1 MSVRAT
7 VPSYAYRAYTERGQ
21 KREGRIEAA
30 GTSAAEQT
38 LWLEGLKI
46 VQLNPAPPK
55 KTMADYFPS
64 LYQISRQDLILFT
77 RQLATFVGAGVAM
90 TRALTVIAEETA
102 SPLFKRV
109 ILTVLDD
116 LERGQ
121 NLSESLVKHP
131 KVFPSL
137 YVDLIRVAELTG
149 NLEATLKE
157 LAGYLR
163 RDLNTVRRVQTAMIY
178 PAVILVVAT
187 AVVII
192 LVFFALPA
200 FVKIF
205 AEFRVQLPLST
216 RILIGIV
223 AFTRAWGLVMG
234 AVIVVIIGTLVL
246 ALRTQRGVYAK
257 DQISLKLPVMGPIVL
272 SAVLNRFS
280 RTLAMVLK
288 AGVPLGQTFDAV
300 IAGTGNKVFQRGL
313 GTVKEQMTSGEGFA
327 GPLLRTR
334 LFPPMLTQMVRVGE
348 ETGTLDT
355 YLEQAA
361 DFYEEELD
369 YRIRAMTSLIEP
381 VMTVA
386 VGLVVGFI
394 AVSLI
399 SAMYGLVGALK

>member
-1 MSVRAT
+1 M
-7 VPSYAYRAYTERGQ
+7 PSYAYKAYNERGQ

-30 GTSAAEQT
+30 GTSAAEQA

-163 RDLNTVRRVQTAMIY
+163 RDLNTVRRVRTAMIY

-234 AVIVVIIGTLVL
+234 AVILSIIAAIVV

-327 GPLLRTR
+327 GPLLRTH

>member
-1 MSVRAT
+1 M
-7 VPSYAYRAYTERGQ
+7 PSYVYRAYTEDGKR
-21 KREGRIEAA
+21 REGRIEAG
-30 GTSAAEQT
+30 GTSAAEQS

-55 KTMADYFPS
+55 RTMADYFPS
-64 LYQISRQDLILFT
+64 LFHISGLDIILFT
-77 RQLATFVGAGVAM
+77 RQLATFVGAGLPM
-90 TRALTVIAEETA
+90 TRALETIAEETA

-109 ILTVLDD
+109 ILAVLDD

-121 NLSESLVKHP
+121 NLSDALAKHP
-131 KVFPSL
+131 KVFGSL
-137 YVDLIRVAELTG
+137 YIDLVRVAELTG
-149 NLEATLKE
+149 NLELTLKE

-163 RDLNTVRRVQTAMIY
+163 RDLNTVRRVRSAMIY

-187 AVVII
+187 GVVII

-200 FVKIF
+200 FTKIF
-205 AEFRVQLPLST
+205 AEFRVELPLST

-223 AFTRAWGLVMG
+223 DFTRQWGLEIG
-234 AVIVVIIGTLVL
+234 AGVLVIIAAIAL
-246 ALRTQRGVYAK
+246 ALRTKRGVYTK
-257 DQISLKLPVMGPIVL
+257 DQLSIKVPIIGPIVL
-272 SAVLNRFS
+272 SAVLNRFA

-288 AGVPLGQTFDAV
+288 AGVPLGQTFEAV
-300 IAGTGNKVFQRGL
+300 IASTGNKVFQRGL
-313 GTVKEQMTSGEGFA
+313 TTVKEQMTSGEGFA
-327 GPLLRTR
+327 GPLIRTR

-361 DFYEEELD
+361 DFYEEELEF
-369 YRIRAMTSLIEP
+369 RIRAMTSLIEP

-386 VGLVVGFI
+386 VGIVVGFI
-394 AVSLI
+394 AISLI

>member
-1 MSVRAT
+1 M
-7 VPSYAYRAYTERGQ
+7 PSFAYRAYTDTGKR
-21 KREGRIEAA
+21 REGQIEAG
-30 GTSAAEQT
+30 GTSAAEQA
-38 LWLEGLKI
+38 LWLQGLKI
-46 VQLNPAPPK
+46 VQLRPVPPK

-64 LYQISRQDLILFT
+64 LFKISQADIILFT
-77 RQLATFVGAGVAM
+77 RQLATFVNAGVPM
-90 TRALTVIAEETA
+90 SRALSTIAEETG

-109 ILTVLDD
+109 ILAVLDD

-121 NLSESLVKHP
+121 NLSEALAKHP
-131 KVFPSL
+131 RVFPTL
-137 YVDLIRVAELTG
+137 YIDLVRVAELTG
-149 NLEATLKE
+149 NLEGTLKE

-163 RDLNTVRRVQTAMIY
+163 RDLNTVRRVRTAMIY

-187 AVVII
+187 VVVII

-205 AEFRVQLPLST
+205 AEFKVQLPLPT
-216 RILIGIV
+216 RILIGMVNFIQTW
-223 AFTRAWGLVMG
+223 ALAIGGSLTAIG
-234 AVIVVIIGTLVL
+234 AGIVL
-246 ALRTQRGVYAK
+246 ALRTQRGLYAK
-257 DQISLKLPVMGPIVL
+257 DVIALKAPILGPIVL
-272 SAVLNRFS
+272 SAILNRFA
-280 RTLAMVLK
+280 RTLSMVLK

-300 IAGTGNKVFQRGL
+300 IAATANRVFQRGL

-327 GPLLRTR
+327 GPLVRTR
-334 LFPPMLTQMVRVGE
+334 LFPPMMTQMVRVGE

-361 DFYEEELD
+361 EFYEEELE

-386 VGLVVGFI
+386 VGVVVGFI

>member
-1 MSVRAT
+1 
-7 VPSYAYRAYTERGQ
+7 VPSFAYKAYTERGQ

-30 GTSAAEQT
+30 GTSDAEQA

-64 LYQISRQDLILFT
+64 LYQISGQDLILFT

-163 RDLNTVRRVQTAMIY
+163 RDLNTVRRVRTAMIY

-187 AVVII
+187 AVIII

-223 AFTRAWGLVMG
+223 AFSRAWGLLMG
-234 AVIVVIIGTLVL
+234 AVIASIVLAIVI
-246 ALRTQRGVYAK
+246 ALRTERGKYAK
-257 DQISLKLPVMGPIVL
+257 DQISLKLPIIGPIVL

-313 GTVKEQMTSGEGFA
+313 GTVKEQMTGGEGFA
-327 GPLLRTR
+327 GPLLRTH

-386 VGLVVGFI
+386 VGIVVGFI

>member
-1 MSVRAT
+1 MSARGIM
-7 VPSYAYRAYTERGQ
+7 PSYAYKAYTERGK

-30 GTSAAEQT
+30 GTSDAEQA

-46 VQLNPAPPK
+46 VELNPAPPK

-163 RDLNTVRRVQTAMIY
+163 RDLNTVRRVQAALIY

-187 AVVII
+187 AVIII

-205 AEFRVQLPLST
+205 AEFRVKLPLST
-216 RILIGIV
+216 RILIAIV
-223 AFTRAWGLVMG
+223 DFTRRWGLVIG
-234 AVIVVIIGTLVL
+234 AVVVAAAGGIVL
-246 ALRTQRGVYAK
+246 ALRTARGAYVK
-257 DQISLKLPVMGPIVL
+257 DQLSIRVPILGPIVL
-272 SAVLNRFS
+272 SAVLNRFA

-288 AGVPLGQTFDAV
+288 AGVPLGQTFEAV
-300 IAGTGNKVFQRGL
+300 IACTGNRVFQRGL
-313 GTVKEQMTSGEGFA
+313 TTVKEQMTSGEGFA
-327 GPLLRTR
+327 GPLIRTH
-334 LFPPMLTQMVRVGE
+334 LFPPMLTQMVRVAE

-361 DFYEEELD
+361 EFYEEELEF
-369 YRIRAMTSLIEP
+369 RIRAMTSLIEP

-386 VGLVVGFI
+386 VGVIVGFM

>member
-1 MSVRAT
+1 M
-7 VPSYAYRAYTERGQ
+7 PSYAYLAYTEAGQ
-21 KREGRIEAA
+21 RREGRIDAE
-30 GTSAAEQT
+30 GTSAAEQA

-46 VQLNPAPPK
+46 VELNPAPPR

-64 LYQISRQDLILFT
+64 LYQISRADIILFT
-77 RQLATFVGAGVAM
+77 RQLATFVGAGVPM
-90 TRALTVIAEETA
+90 SRALGTIAQETA

-109 ILTVLDD
+109 ILAVLDD

-121 NLSESLVKHP
+121 NLSEALVKHP
-131 KVFPSL
+131 KVFPTL
-137 YVDLIRVAELTG
+137 YVDLVRVAELTG
-149 NLEATLKE
+149 NLEATLTE

-163 RDLNTVRRVQTAMIY
+163 RDLNTVRRVQAALIY

-187 AVVII
+187 GVVII

-200 FVKIF
+200 FTRIF
-205 AEFRVQLPLST
+205 AEFRVELPLST

-223 AFTRAWGLVMG
+223 DFTRRWGLVIG
-234 AVIVVIIGTLVL
+234 AVVVAAAGGIVL
-246 ALRTQRGVYAK
+246 ALRTARGAYVK
-257 DQISLKLPVMGPIVL
+257 DQLSIRVPILGPIVL
-272 SAVLNRFS
+272 SAVLNRFA

-288 AGVPLGQTFDAV
+288 AGVPLGQTFEAV
-300 IAGTGNKVFQRGL
+300 IASTGNRVFQRGL
-313 GTVKEQMTSGEGFA
+313 TTVKEQMTSGEGFA
-327 GPLLRTR
+327 GPLIRTH

-355 YLEQAA
+355 DLEQAA
-361 DFYEEELD
+361 EFYEEELE

-386 VGLVVGFI
+386 VGIMVGFI

>member
-1 MSVRAT
+1 M
-7 VPSYAYRAYTERGQ
+7 PSYAYRAYTEGGKR
-21 KREGRIEAA
+21 REGRIEAA
-30 GTSAAEQT
+30 GTSAAEHS

-46 VQLNPAPPK
+46 VQLSPAPPK

-64 LYQISRQDLILFT
+64 LFHISGLDIILFT
-77 RQLATFVGAGVAM
+77 RQLATFVGAGLPM
-90 TRALTVIAEETA
+90 TRALETIAEETA

-109 ILTVLDD
+109 ILAVLED

-121 NLSESLVKHP
+121 NLSDALVKHP
-131 KVFPSL
+131 KVFGSL
-137 YVDLIRVAELTG
+137 YIDLVRVAELTG
-149 NLEATLKE
+149 NLELTLKE

-163 RDLNTVRRVQTAMIY
+163 RDLNTVRRVRSAMIY

-187 AVVII
+187 GVVII

-200 FVKIF
+200 FTKIF
-205 AEFRVQLPLST
+205 AEFRVELPLST

-223 AFTRAWGLVMG
+223 DFTRRWGLEIG
-234 AVIVVIIGTLVL
+234 AGVLVIIGAIAV
-246 ALRTQRGVYAK
+246 ALRTKRGVYTR
-257 DQISLKLPVMGPIVL
+257 DQLSIKAPIVGPIVL
-272 SAVLNRFS
+272 SAVLNRFA

-288 AGVPLGQTFDAV
+288 AGVPLGQTFEAV
-300 IAGTGNKVFQRGL
+300 IASTGNKVFQRGL
-313 GTVKEQMTSGEGFA
+313 TTVKEQMTSGEGFA
-327 GPLLRTR
+327 GPLIRTK

-361 DFYEEELD
+361 DFYEEELEF
-369 YRIRAMTSLIEP
+369 RIRAMTSLIEP

-386 VGLVVGFI
+386 VGIVVGFI
-394 AVSLI
+394 AISLI

>member
-1 MSVRAT
+1 
-7 VPSYAYRAYTERGQ
+7 VPSYAYKAYTERGQ

-30 GTSAAEQT
+30 GTSDAEQA

-163 RDLNTVRRVQTAMIY
+163 RDLNTVRRVRTAMIY

-187 AVVII
+187 AVIII
-192 LVFFALPA
+192 LVVFALPA

-205 AEFRVQLPLST
+205 AEFRVKLPLST
-216 RILIGIV
+216 RILISI
-223 AFTRAWGLVMG
+223 ADFTRTWGLLIG
-234 AVIVVIIGTLVL
+234 AVFALLVLGVVI
-246 ALRTQRGVYAK
+246 ALRTKRGIYAK
-257 DQISLKLPVMGPIVL
+257 DLMSLKAPIIGPIVL

-300 IAGTGNKVFQRGL
+300 IAGTGNKVFERGL
-313 GTVKEQMTSGEGFA
+313 GTVKEQMTGGEGFA
-327 GPLLRTR
+327 GPLLRTH

-386 VGLVVGFI
+386 VGIVVGFI

>member
-1 MSVRAT
+1 M
-7 VPSYAYRAYTERGQ
+7 PNYAYRGYTDTGLRRDGQ
-21 KREGRIEAA
+21 IEAS
-30 GTSAAEQT
+30 GTSAAEQA
-38 LWLEGLKI
+38 LWKQGLK
-46 VQLNPAPPK
+46 VVRLSAAPAK

-64 LYQISRQDLILFT
+64 LFHISQMEIILFT
-77 RQLATFVGAGVAM
+77 RQLATFVGAGVPM
-90 TRALTVIAEETA
+90 SRALGTMAEETG
-102 SPLFKRV
+102 SPHFKRI
-109 ILTVLDD
+109 ILAILED

-121 NLSESLVKHP
+121 NLSEALVKHP
-131 KVFPSL
+131 HVFPGL

-163 RDLNTVRRVQTAMIY
+163 RDLNTIRRVRTAMIY
-178 PAVILVVAT
+178 PAVIMVVAT
-187 AVVII
+187 GVVLI

-205 AEFRVQLPLST
+205 AEFHVQLPLPT

-223 AFTRAWGLVMG
+223 DFTRTW
-234 AVIVVIIGTLVL
+234 VL
-246 ALRTQRGVYAK
+246 AIAGVGLAVALGIVLTLRTARGVYGK
-257 DQISLKLPVMGPIVL
+257 DQLALKLPIFGPIVL
-272 SAVLNRFS
+272 SAILNRFA

-313 GTVKEQMTSGEGFA
+313 TTVKEQMTGGEGFA
-327 GPLLRTR
+327 GPLIRTR
-334 LFPPMLTQMVRVGE
+334 LFPPMMTQMVRVGE

-361 DFYEEELD
+361 DFYEEELE
-369 YRIRAMTSLIEP
+369 YRIRSMTSLIEP

-399 SAMYGLVGALK
+399 SAMYGLIGALK

>member
-1 MSVRAT
+1 M
-7 VPSYAYRAYTERGQ
+7 PSYAYLAYTEAGQ
-21 KREGRIEAA
+21 RREGRIDAE
-30 GTSAAEQT
+30 GTSAAEQA

-46 VQLNPAPPK
+46 VELNPAPPR

-64 LYQISRQDLILFT
+64 LYQISRADIILFT
-77 RQLATFVGAGVAM
+77 RQLATFVGAGVPM
-90 TRALTVIAEETA
+90 SRALGTIAQETA

-109 ILTVLDD
+109 ILAVLDD

-121 NLSESLVKHP
+121 NLSEALVKHP
-131 KVFPSL
+131 KVFPTL
-137 YVDLIRVAELTG
+137 YVDLVRVAELTG
-149 NLEATLKE
+149 NLEATLTE

-163 RDLNTVRRVQTAMIY
+163 RDLNTVRRVQAALIY

-187 AVVII
+187 GVVII

-200 FVKIF
+200 FTRIF
-205 AEFRVQLPLST
+205 AEFRVELPLST

-223 AFTRAWGLVMG
+223 DFTRRWGLVIG
-234 AVIVVIIGTLVL
+234 AVVVAAAGGIVL
-246 ALRTQRGVYAK
+246 ALRTARGVYVK
-257 DQISLKLPVMGPIVL
+257 DQLSIRVPILGPIVL
-272 SAVLNRFS
+272 SAVLNRFA

-288 AGVPLGQTFDAV
+288 AGVPLGQTFEAV
-300 IAGTGNKVFQRGL
+300 IASTGNKVFQRGL
-313 GTVKEQMTSGEGFA
+313 TTVKEQMTSGEGFA
-327 GPLLRTR
+327 GPLIRTH

-361 DFYEEELD
+361 EFYEEELE

-386 VGLVVGFI
+386 VGVIVGFI

>member
-1 MSVRAT
+1 M
-7 VPSYAYRAYTERGQ
+7 PSYAYRAYTEGGKR
-21 KREGRIEAA
+21 REGRIEAA

-64 LYQISRQDLILFT
+64 LYHISGLDIILFT
-77 RQLATFVGAGVAM
+77 RQLATFVGAGLPM
-90 TRALTVIAEETA
+90 TRALATIAEETA

-109 ILTVLDD
+109 ILAVLDD

-121 NLSESLVKHP
+121 NLSDALVKHP
-131 KVFPSL
+131 KVFGSL
-137 YVDLIRVAELTG
+137 YIDLVRVAELTG
-149 NLEATLKE
+149 NLELTLKE

-163 RDLNTVRRVQTAMIY
+163 RDLNTLRRVRSAMIY

-187 AVVII
+187 GVVII

-200 FVKIF
+200 FTKIF
-205 AEFRVQLPLST
+205 AEFRVELPLST

-223 AFTRAWGLVMG
+223 DFTRQWGLEIG
-234 AVIVVIIGTLVL
+234 AGVLVIIGATAV
-246 ALRTQRGVYAK
+246 ALRTKRGVYAK
-257 DQISLKLPVMGPIVL
+257 DQLSIKVPILGPIVL
-272 SAVLNRFS
+272 SAVLNRFA

-288 AGVPLGQTFDAV
+288 AGVPLGQTFEAV
-300 IAGTGNKVFQRGL
+300 IASTGNKVFQRGL
-313 GTVKEQMTSGEGFA
+313 TTVKEQMTGGEGFA
-327 GPLLRTR
+327 GPLIRTG

-361 DFYEEELD
+361 DFYEEELEF
-369 YRIRAMTSLIEP
+369 RIRAMTSLIEP

-386 VGLVVGFI
+386 VGVVVGFI
-394 AVSLI
+394 AISLI

>member
-1 MSVRAT
+1 M
-7 VPSYAYRAYTERGQ
+7 PSYAYLAYTEAGQ
-21 KREGRIEAA
+21 RREGRIDAE
-30 GTSAAEQT
+30 GTSAAEQA

-46 VQLNPAPPK
+46 VELNPAPPR

-64 LYQISRQDLILFT
+64 LYQISRADIILFT
-77 RQLATFVGAGVAM
+77 RQLATFVGAGVPM
-90 TRALTVIAEETA
+90 SRALGTIAQETA

-109 ILTVLDD
+109 ILAVLDD

-121 NLSESLVKHP
+121 NLSEALVKHP
-131 KVFPSL
+131 KVFPTL
-137 YVDLIRVAELTG
+137 YVDLVRVAELTG
-149 NLEATLKE
+149 NLEATLTE

-163 RDLNTVRRVQTAMIY
+163 RDLNTVRRVQAALIY

-187 AVVII
+187 GVVII

-200 FVKIF
+200 FTRIF
-205 AEFRVQLPLST
+205 AEFRVELPLST

-223 AFTRAWGLVMG
+223 DFTRRWGLVIG
-234 AVIVVIIGTLVL
+234 AVVVAAAGGIVL
-246 ALRTQRGVYAK
+246 ALRTARGSYVK
-257 DQISLKLPVMGPIVL
+257 DQLSIRVPILGPIVL
-272 SAVLNRFS
+272 SAVLNRFA

-288 AGVPLGQTFDAV
+288 AGVPLGQTFEAV
-300 IAGTGNKVFQRGL
+300 IASTGNRVFQRGL
-313 GTVKEQMTSGEGFA
+313 TTVKEQMTSGEGFA
-327 GPLLRTR
+327 GPLIRTH

-361 DFYEEELD
+361 EFYEEELE

-386 VGLVVGFI
+386 VGIMVGFI

>member
-1 MSVRAT
+1 M
-7 VPSYAYRAYTERGQ
+7 PSYAYLAYTEAGQ
-21 KREGRIEAA
+21 RREGRIDAE
-30 GTSAAEQT
+30 GTSAAEQA

-46 VQLNPAPPK
+46 VELNPAPPR

-64 LYQISRQDLILFT
+64 LYQISRADIILFT
-77 RQLATFVGAGVAM
+77 RQLATFVGAGVPM
-90 TRALTVIAEETA
+90 SRALGTIAQETA

-109 ILTVLDD
+109 ILAVLDD

-121 NLSESLVKHP
+121 NLSEALVKHP
-131 KVFPSL
+131 KVFPTL
-137 YVDLIRVAELTG
+137 YVDLVRVAELTG
-149 NLEATLKE
+149 NLEATLTE

-163 RDLNTVRRVQTAMIY
+163 RDLNTVRRVQAALIY

-187 AVVII
+187 GVVII

-200 FVKIF
+200 FTRIF
-205 AEFRVQLPLST
+205 AEFRVELPLST

-223 AFTRAWGLVMG
+223 DFTRRWGLVIG
-234 AVIVVIIGTLVL
+234 AVVVAAAGGIVL
-246 ALRTQRGVYAK
+246 ALRTARGAYVK
-257 DQISLKLPVMGPIVL
+257 DQLSIRVPILGPIVL
-272 SAVLNRFS
+272 SAVLNRFA

-288 AGVPLGQTFDAV
+288 GGVPLGQTFEAV
-300 IAGTGNKVFQRGL
+300 IASTGNRVFQRGL
-313 GTVKEQMTSGEGFA
+313 TTVKEQMTSGEGFA
-327 GPLLRTR
+327 GPLIRTH

-361 DFYEEELD
+361 EFYEEELE

-386 VGLVVGFI
+386 VGIMVGFI

>member
-1 MSVRAT
+1 M
-7 VPSYAYRAYTERGQ
+7 PSYAYLAYTEAGQ
-21 KREGRIEAA
+21 RREGRIDAE
-30 GTSAAEQT
+30 GTSAAEQA

-46 VQLNPAPPK
+46 VELNPASPR

-64 LYQISRQDLILFT
+64 LYQISRADIILFT
-77 RQLATFVGAGVAM
+77 RQLATFVGAGVPM
-90 TRALTVIAEETA
+90 SRALGTIAQETA

-109 ILTVLDD
+109 ILAVLDD

-121 NLSESLVKHP
+121 NLSEALVKHP
-131 KVFPSL
+131 KVFPTL
-137 YVDLIRVAELTG
+137 YVDLVRVAELTG
-149 NLEATLKE
+149 NLEATLTE

-163 RDLNTVRRVQTAMIY
+163 RDLNTVRRVQAALIY

-187 AVVII
+187 GVVII

-200 FVKIF
+200 FTRIF
-205 AEFRVQLPLST
+205 AEFRVELPLST

-223 AFTRAWGLVMG
+223 DFTRRWGLVIG
-234 AVIVVIIGTLVL
+234 AVVVAAAGGIVL
-246 ALRTQRGVYAK
+246 ALRTARGAYVK
-257 DQISLKLPVMGPIVL
+257 DQLSIRVPILGPIVL
-272 SAVLNRFS
+272 SAVLNRFA

-288 AGVPLGQTFDAV
+288 AGVPLGQTFEAV
-300 IAGTGNKVFQRGL
+300 IASTGNRVFQRGL
-313 GTVKEQMTSGEGFA
+313 TTVKEQMTSGEGFA
-327 GPLLRTR
+327 GPLIRTH

-361 DFYEEELD
+361 EFYEEELE

-386 VGLVVGFI
+386 VGIMVGFI

>member
-1 MSVRAT
+1 
-7 VPSYAYRAYTERGQ
+7 VPSYAYKAYTERGQ

-30 GTSAAEQT
+30 GTSDAEQA

-46 VQLNPAPPK
+46 VQLNPAAPK
-55 KTMADYFPS
+55 KAMADYFPS

-121 NLSESLVKHP
+121 NLSESLAKHP

-163 RDLNTVRRVQTAMIY
+163 RDLNTVRRVRTAMIY

-234 AVIVVIIGTLVL
+234 AVIASIIVAIVL
-246 ALRTQRGVYAK
+246 ALRTQRGKYAR
-257 DQISLKLPVMGPIVL
+257 DLISLKVPVMGPIVV

-300 IAGTGNKVFQRGL
+300 IAGTGNRVFQRGL
-313 GTVKEQMTSGEGFA
+313 ATVKEQMTGGEGFA
-327 GPLLRTR
+327 GPLLRTH

>member
-1 MSVRAT
+1 
-7 VPSYAYRAYTERGQ
+7 VPSYAYKAYTERGQ
-21 KREGRIEAA
+21 KREGVIEAG
-30 GTSAAEQT
+30 GTSAAEQA

-46 VQLNPAPPK
+46 VQLSPAAPK

-109 ILTVLDD
+109 ILTILDD

-121 NLSESLVKHP
+121 NLSDSLVKHP

-163 RDLNTVRRVQTAMIY
+163 RDLNTVRRVRTAMIY

-192 LVFFALPA
+192 LVFYALPA

-216 RILIGIV
+216 RILIAIV
-223 AFTRAWGLVMG
+223 GFTRAWGLAMG
-234 AVIVVIIGTLVL
+234 VVVVAIVGATVL

-272 SAVLNRFS
+272 SLVLNRFA

-327 GPLLRTR
+327 GPLLRTH

>member
-1 MSVRAT
+1 M
-7 VPSYAYRAYTERGQ
+7 PSYAYRAYTEKGQ
-21 KREGRIEAA
+21 RREGRIEAE
-30 GTSAAEQT
+30 GTSAAEQA

-46 VQLNPAPPK
+46 VALHPAPAK

-64 LYQISRQDLILFT
+64 LYRISKADIILFT
-77 RQLATFVGAGVAM
+77 RQLATFVGAGVPM
-90 TRALTVIAEETA
+90 TRALGTMAQEA

-109 ILTVLDD
+109 ILSVLDD

-121 NLSESLVKHP
+121 NLSEALLKHP
-131 KVFPSL
+131 KVFPTL
-137 YVDLIRVAELTG
+137 YIDLIRVAELTG
-149 NLEATLKE
+149 NLEATLTE

-163 RDLNTVRRVQTAMIY
+163 RDLNTARRVQAAMIY

-187 AVVII
+187 GVVII

-200 FVKIF
+200 FVRIF
-205 AEFRVQLPLST
+205 AEFRVELPLST

-223 AFTRAWGLVMG
+223 NFTRQWALVIG
-234 AVIVVIIGTLVL
+234 AVILAGAGGIVV
-246 ALRTQRGVYAK
+246 ALRTSRGAYAK
-257 DQISLKLPVMGPIVL
+257 DQISIKAPILGPIVL
-272 SAVLNRFS
+272 SAVLNRFA

-288 AGVPLGQTFDAV
+288 AGVPLGQTFEAV
-300 IAGTGNKVFQRGL
+300 IASTGNKVFQRGL
-313 GTVKEQMTSGEGFA
+313 TTVKEQMTSGEGFA
-327 GPLLRTR
+327 GPLIRTH

-361 DFYEEELD
+361 EFYEEELE

-386 VGLVVGFI
+386 VGVIVGFI

>member
-1 MSVRAT
+1 M
-7 VPSYAYRAYTERGQ
+7 PSFAYKAYTERGQ

-30 GTSAAEQT
+30 GTSDAEQA

-64 LYQISRQDLILFT
+64 LYQISGQDLILFT

-163 RDLNTVRRVQTAMIY
+163 RDLNTVRRVRTAMIY

-234 AVIVVIIGTLVL
+234 AVIASIVGAVVI
-246 ALRTQRGVYAK
+246 ALRTERGKYAK
-257 DQISLKLPVMGPIVL
+257 DLISLRVPVMGPIVL

-313 GTVKEQMTSGEGFA
+313 GTVKEQMTGGEGFA

-386 VGLVVGFI
+386 VGVVVGFI

>member
-1 MSVRAT
+1 M
-7 VPSYAYRAYTERGQ
+7 PSYAYRAYTESGQ
-21 KREGRIEAA
+21 RRDGQIDAA
-30 GTSAAEQT
+30 GTAAAEQA

-46 VQLNPAPPK
+46 VEIHPAPPK

-64 LYQISRQDLILFT
+64 LY
-77 RQLATFVGAGVAM
+77 RQLATFVGAGVPM
-90 TRALTVIAEETA
+90 SRALSVIAEETS

-109 ILTVLDD
+109 ILAVLAD

-121 NLSESLVKHP
+121 NLSEALVKHP
-131 KVFPSL
+131 KVFPAL
-137 YVDLIRVAELTG
+137 YIDLVRVAELTG
-149 NLEATLKE
+149 NLETTLTQ

-163 RDLNTVRRVQTAMIY
+163 RDLNTLRRVRTAMIY
-178 PAVILVVAT
+178 PAVILVVA
-187 AVVII
+187 AGVVLI

-200 FVKIF
+200 FTRIF
-205 AEFRVQLPLST
+205 AEFNVELPLAT
-216 RILIGIV
+216 RILIGTVDAIRNWALVIGGVIV
-223 AFTRAWGLVMG
+223 ALTGG
-234 AVIVVIIGTLVL
+234 IVV
-246 ALRTQRGVYAK
+246 ALRTERGVYLK
-257 DQISLKLPVMGPIVL
+257 DRLSIKVPILGPIVL
-272 SAVLNRFS
+272 SAVLNRFA

-300 IAGTGNKVFQRGL
+300 IASTGNTVFQRGL
-313 GTVKEQMTSGEGFA
+313 TTVRDQMTSGEGFA
-327 GPLLRTR
+327 GPLIRTR

-369 YRIRAMTSLIEP
+369 YRIRTMTSLIEP

-399 SAMYGLVGALK
+399 SAMYGLVGAIK

>member
-1 MSVRAT
+1 M
-7 VPSYAYRAYTERGQ
+7 PSYAYRAYTEAGK

-30 GTSAAEQT
+30 GTSAAEQA

-46 VQLNPAPPK
+46 VQLYPAPLK

-64 LYQISRQDLILFT
+64 LYQISRNDVILFT
-77 RQLATFVGAGVAM
+77 RQLATFVGAGVPM
-90 TRALTVIAEETA
+90 TRALGVIAEETA
-102 SPLFKRV
+102 SPLFKRA
-109 ILTVLDD
+109 ILAVLDD

-131 KVFPSL
+131 KAFPSL
-137 YVDLIRVAELTG
+137 YIDLVRVAELTG

-163 RDLNTVRRVQTAMIY
+163 RDQNTVRRVRTAMIY
-178 PAVILVVAT
+178 PTVILVVAT
-187 AVVII
+187 GVVLI

-205 AEFRVQLPLST
+205 AEFRVELPLST
-216 RILIGIV
+216 RILIAV
-223 AFTRAWGLVMG
+223 VNFSRSWGLVIG
-234 AVIVVIIGTLVL
+234 AVLGILAGAVAL
-246 ALRTQRGVYAK
+246 ALRTPRGIYAK
-257 DQISLKLPVMGPIVL
+257 DLLSLRAPIIGPIVM

-313 GTVKEQMTSGEGFA
+313 GTVKEHMTGGEGFA
-327 GPLLRTR
+327 GPLLRTH

-355 YLEQAA
+355 YLGQAA
-361 DFYEEELD
+361 DYYEEELD
-369 YRIRAMTSLIEP
+369 YRIRTMTSLIEP

>member
-1 MSVRAT
+1 L
-7 VPSYAYRAYTERGQ
+7 PSYAYKAYTERGK

-30 GTSAAEQT
+30 GTSAAEQA

-46 VQLNPAPPK
+46 VQLTPAAPK

-90 TRALTVIAEETA
+90 SRALTVIAEETA

-109 ILTVLDD
+109 ILTILDD

-163 RDLNTVRRVQTAMIY
+163 RDLNTVRRVRTAMIY

-205 AEFRVQLPLST
+205 AEFRVKLPLST

-234 AVIVVIIGTLVL
+234 CVIASMIGAIVL

-313 GTVKEQMTSGEGFA
+313 GTVKEQMTGGEGFA
-327 GPLLRTR
+327 GPLLRTH

>member
-1 MSVRAT
+1 M
-7 VPSYAYRAYTERGQ
+7 PSYAYLAYTEAGQ
-21 KREGRIEAA
+21 RREGRIDAE
-30 GTSAAEQT
+30 GTSAAEQA

-46 VQLNPAPPK
+46 VELNPAPPR

-64 LYQISRQDLILFT
+64 LYQISRADIILFT
-77 RQLATFVGAGVAM
+77 RQLATFVGAGVPM
-90 TRALTVIAEETA
+90 SRALGTIAQETA

-109 ILTVLDD
+109 ILAVLDD

-121 NLSESLVKHP
+121 NLSEALVKHP
-131 KVFPSL
+131 KVFPTL
-137 YVDLIRVAELTG
+137 YVDLVRVAELTG
-149 NLEATLKE
+149 NLEATLTE

-163 RDLNTVRRVQTAMIY
+163 RDLNTVRRVQAALIY

-187 AVVII
+187 GVVII

-200 FVKIF
+200 FTRIF
-205 AEFRVQLPLST
+205 AEFRVELPLST

-223 AFTRAWGLVMG
+223 DFTRRWGLVIG
-234 AVIVVIIGTLVL
+234 AVVAAAAGGIVL
-246 ALRTQRGVYAK
+246 ALRTARGAYVK
-257 DQISLKLPVMGPIVL
+257 DQLSIRVPILGPIVL
-272 SAVLNRFS
+272 SAVLNRFA

-288 AGVPLGQTFDAV
+288 AGVPLGQTFEAV
-300 IAGTGNKVFQRGL
+300 IASTGNRVFQRGL
-313 GTVKEQMTSGEGFA
+313 TTVKEQMTSGEGFA
-327 GPLLRTR
+327 GPLIRTH

-361 DFYEEELD
+361 EFYEEELE

-386 VGLVVGFI
+386 VGIMVGFI